1 MSRKTI
7 LKLTTILSCSVLAL
21 SLSSCKDSESEQASK
36 DARESINKGNRLIKS
51 GSEQVNL
58 TPEELEKIKSISGDL
73 AGEQL
78 RLERQRLAQQI
89 SQRLAAAA
97 DDSVFAEI
105 NAEIEALAASEIN
118 TQDDFNDVCTQLIEI
133 TNKIVMLAEKSTGK
147 EQKEMRS
154 QAALA
159 ELAKAQAALRNAP
172 DEDGRRQT
180 LNSASALSL
189 ATIYASKARSGH
201 EQLILQDLNVHSI
214 LMAIN
219 SQVHLVRQAN
229 NDILAAREAKPEK
242 AIAELTIQLNEAKD
256 TLADIYTRLNNS
268 KSVYS
273 EYQVKYQ
280 ENTER
285 ANHYRDKYLKAL
297 SDADRAQGAQKY
309 QLEMEATL
317 QRVGKENMQKWA
329 SKWLA
334 DGGDSELK
342 LFVNSSKE
350 IVGGIH
356 FENQAELARLQM
368 ESIDNQ
374 TKIYNGMVEKTQNR
388 IAQLQ
393 VYIDKLKN
401 APETTSEIERRI
413 NAGEQAKND
422 ALAKIKTL
430 LGQLASFE
438 AGHTDMVNLAADLYQ
453 QAVLN
458 MEQYVSAGRAF
469 GEFDPENFKRL
480 INADMARLYENNA
493 SFYNS
498 AISSIE
504 NLRRLPEMAEDSLD
518 IIEDY
523 QEKAASSAQ
532 TAGEVKALSIIPVIE
547 EEQIASE
554 PETFEEPGA
563 DMGQEDDMAEDLTQT
578 MEEELYDAI
587 DELNGEPNDAL

>member
-7 LKLTTILSCSVLAL
+7 LKLSTILSCSVLAL

-36 DARESINKGNRLIKS
+36 DARDSINKGNRLIKS

-58 TPEELEKIKSISGDL
+58 TPEELEKIKSIPGDL

-89 SQRLAAAA
+89 SQRLASAA

-105 NAEIEALAASEIN
+105 NGEIEALANSEIN
-118 TQDDFNDVCTQLIEI
+118 TQEDFNAVCTQLIEI

-147 EQKEMRS
+147 EQKELRS

-159 ELAKAQAALRNAP
+159 ELAKAQMSLRNAP

-229 NDILAAREAKPEK
+229 NDILAARESKPEK
-242 AIAELTIQLNEAKD
+242 AIAELTIQLNEAKA
-256 TLADIYTRLNNS
+256 TLADIFSRLNNS

-273 EYQVKYQ
+273 EYEAKYQ
-280 ENTER
+280 ENLEK

-297 SDADRAQGAQKY
+297 SEADRAQGAQKY

-317 QRVGKENMQKWA
+317 QRVGKENLQKWA

-374 TKIYNGMVEKTQNR
+374 TKIYSGMVEKTENR

-401 APETTSEIERRI
+401 APETTSDIERRI
-413 NAGEQAKND
+413 NAGEQAKNA

-430 LGQLASFE
+430 LGQLDSFE
-438 AGHTDMVNLAADLYQ
+438 NGHADMVNLAADLYQ
-453 QAVLN
+453 QAILN
-458 MEQYVSAGRAF
+458 MEQYVNGGRAF

-480 INADMARLYENNA
+480 INADLARLYENNA

-498 AISSIE
+498 AVSSIE

-518 IIEDY
+518 IIEAY
-523 QEKAASSAQ
+523 QKKADTSVQ
-532 TAGEVKALSIIPVIE
+532 TASEVKALSVIPVIE
-547 EEQIASE
+547 EEPA
-554 PETFEEPGA
+554 FEEPESNEEPA
-563 DMGQEDDMAEDLTQT
+563 DEMGDDDGSTEDLTQT
-578 MEEELYDAI
+578 MEDDLYDAI
-587 DELNGEPNDAL
+587 DELNGEPNNAR